1 MYRSLIESILAFNI
15 IAWYGNLTV
24 KDRAR
29 LSRVVNLAGK
39 VIGIKQN
46 SLSDIYYQSVRRKA
60 CKITQDPT
68 HPLFESFTM
77 LPSGRRLRVPLAK
90 KNCYKHSFIPTAIQI
105 LNSRW
110 TWTGT
115 GHLLWSSTVIESID
129 STVITVIIALCDV
142 CVHACLFVWNV
153 INILLLLPLVMS
165 QVQLKKNSIVHDIS

>member
-1 MYRSLIESILAFNI
+1 MDTTSRFEHLGSIYRVTKLRNFNVQEKILETVYRSLIESILAFNI

-29 LSRVVNLAGK
+29 LSRVINLAGK

-105 LNSRW
+105 LNSR
-110 TWTGT
+110 
-115 GHLLWSSTVIESID
+115 
-129 STVITVIIALCDV
+129 
-142 CVHACLFVWNV
+142 
-153 INILLLLPLVMS
+153 
-165 QVQLKKNSIVHDIS
+165 